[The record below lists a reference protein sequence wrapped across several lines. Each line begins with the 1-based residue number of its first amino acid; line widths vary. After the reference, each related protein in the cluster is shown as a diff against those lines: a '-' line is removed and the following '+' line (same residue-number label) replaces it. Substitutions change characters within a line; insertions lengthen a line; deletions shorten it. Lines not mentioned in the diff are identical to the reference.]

1 MKLHAAQNERARHL
15 HKAKV
20 FFQLALAAERVRV
33 DDDGQTHWQS
43 VSERLQWSAFHSAA
57 DWAIKSYYAQAAH

>member
-1 MKLHAAQNERARHL
+1 MTLQAAQRERALHL
-15 HKAKV
+15 AKARV
-20 FFQLALAAERVRV
+20 FFACALAAQRVRV

-57 DWAIKSYYAQAAH
+57 DWSIKSYYAQAAH